1 MRPKWL
7 SSNLLSNRTAP
18 LIEVRNLT
26 HTYNAGTPEAV
37 VALRG
42 VDLTINRGEFVAIVG
57 GNGSGKSTLAKHF
70 NALLLPTEGEVIV
83 DGLNTRDRAALWEI
97 RQRVGMVFQN
107 PDNQLVATVVEEDV
121 AFGPE
126 NLGLPPPEIVR
137 RVDEA
142 LTAVDMLEHRRREPH
157 LLSGGQKQ
165 RVAVAGILAMRP
177 QCLVLDE
184 ATTMLDPQGQR
195 EVLETVTRLNTQGVT
210 VIHITHD
217 MDEAALCRRVIA
229 LADGRVALDGPPE
242 EVFRKV
248 DELQRIHLALPPVP
262 ALADRFRRDGLPLSS
277 SILTVDQ
284 LEDALVQLA
293 RERLEPSETVDGAH

>member
-1 MRPKWL
+1 MP
-7 SSNLLSNRTAP
+7 P
-18 LIEVRNLT
+18 LIQVKNLT

-37 VALRG
+37 TAIRG
-42 VDLTINRGEFVAIVG
+42 IDLTIERGEFVAVVG

-70 NALLLPTEGEVIV
+70 NALLLPTEGEVVV
-83 DGLNTRDRAALWEI
+83 DGLNTRDRSAVWEI

-126 NLGLPPPEIVR
+126 NLGLPPDEIAR
-137 RVDEA
+137 RVEEA
-142 LTAVDMLEHRRREPH
+142 LAAVDMLDHRRREPH

-165 RVAVAGILAMRP
+165 RVAIAGILAMRP

-195 EVLETVTRLNTQGVT
+195 EVLETVARLNAQGVS
-210 VIHITHD
+210 VIYITHA
-217 MDEAALCRRVIA
+217 MEEAALFRRVIT
-229 LADGRVALDGPPE
+229 LADGRIALDGPPE
-242 EVFRKV
+242 QVFRRA
-248 DELQRIHLALPPVP
+248 DELQRLRLALPPVP
-262 ALADRFRRDGLPLSS
+262 ALADRLRRDGLPLPQ
-277 SILTVDQ
+277 SILTIDH

-293 RERLEPSETVDGAH
+293 RTRLAVLRSGSSEAPETADGAH